1 MSTTPTETVTLTPE
15 WSGAK
20 RRTYFNTF
28 DLDRKSEKGFVVAR
42 FAFVRWGDCVD
53 CTTIILA
60 NTVVDQS
67 RQSLLEY
74 VKGVGLQAVDYEYRI
89 PELPRFGQGLVDCAD
104 LINVG
109 RSGDVGE
116 ITLHAFSIRYMI
128 EAVNSHKKL
137 PSAEFIAILRSNISL
152 QIKWILDLYAQ
163 S

>member
-1 MSTTPTETVTLTPE
+1 MLSTASETVTLTPE

-20 RRTYFNTF
+20 RRSYFNTF
-28 DLDRKSEKGFVVAR
+28 DLDRKSEKGFFVAR
-42 FAFVRWGDCVD
+42 FAFVRWGECVD
-53 CTTIILA
+53 CTTIILT
-60 NTVVDQS
+60 NPVVDQS

-74 VKGVGLQAVDYEYRI
+74 VKGVGLQAIDYEYRI
-89 PELPRFGQGLVDCAD
+89 PEIPRFSQGVVDFAD

-109 RSGDVGE
+109 RSGDIGE

-128 EAVNSHKKL
+128 EAANTHKKF
-137 PSAEFIAILRSNISL
+137 PSPEFIAILRSNISL